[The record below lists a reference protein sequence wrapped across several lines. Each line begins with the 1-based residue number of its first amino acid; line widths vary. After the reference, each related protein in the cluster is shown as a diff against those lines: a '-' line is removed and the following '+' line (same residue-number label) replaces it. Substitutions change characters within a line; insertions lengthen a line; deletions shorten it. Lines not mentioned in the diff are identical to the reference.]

1 MYIAPSVQKL
11 SGTSSLNSFGE
22 NKSTQLVKSVNDSIE
37 SNHGEALEEKIISE
51 ANNDERDYD
60 EDYEYLQD
68 SVSYSD
74 SFNLEIWGLDQYDG
88 KDFYEHPGPDCAGT

>member
-1 MYIAPSVQKL
+1 M
-11 SGTSSLNSFGE
+11 
-22 NKSTQLVKSVNDSIE
+22 VK
-37 SNHGEALEEKIISE
+37 HRKKKIKSE

-74 SFNLEIWGLDQYDG
+74 NFNLEIWGLDQYDG
-88 KDFYEHPGPDCAGT
+88 KDIYEHPGPDCAGT